1 MSGSLEP
8 TPVELH
14 LGDRLAALIDGE
26 LADEPRER
34 VLAHLA
40 TCPGCKAEADAQR
53 RVKSVCAGSA
63 PPPPSDGL
71 LARLQGLQGGGPGG
85 EPDCV
90 GPDGPRGPDSSAR
103 FNVHYA
109 FPSGAGGHQGGLSSG
124 GVFGSARGFRTHRPS
139 EAERALRGRR
149 LAFAA
154 AGAVSLA
161 AVALGGV
168 ATTGLSST
176 SGTTTA
182 SPVRV
187 PAAGVERGDRRG
199 EAVQSERAAGPRA
212 EPTTHSSPLGGP
224 GKQPVGAVSEV
235 ESRDRFAPLF
245 GGTDGVAAYSS
256 LAQLGA
262 KSLLSP
268 PLVLA
273 AAYRGQ
279 SPTEDRAGSPRMG
292 ASPYA
297 MPSANGSPAGPPP
310 SAGFAEQSGVQL
322 PTHTTAPP
330 PRP

>member
-71 LARLQGLQGGGPGG
+71 LARLQGLPGGGPGG

-90 GPDGPRGPDSSAR
+90 GPDGPGTPDASAR
-103 FNVHYA
+103 FSVHYA
-109 FPSGAGGHQGGLSSG
+109 FSTGSGSHQGGLPGG
-124 GVFGSARGFRTHRPS
+124 GVFGSSRGFRTHRPS

-149 LAFAA
+149 FAFAA

-168 ATTGLSST
+168 VTSGQSST
-176 SGTTTA
+176 SGSTTA
-182 SPVRV
+182 SPARV

-199 EAVQSERAAGPRA
+199 EAALSEQAAGPRA

-224 GKQPVGAVSEV
+224 GKQPVGAVV
-235 ESRDRFAPLF
+235 EADSRGASAPLF
-245 GGTDGVAAYSS
+245 VGTEGVAAYSS

-279 SPTEDRAGSPRMG
+279 SPTGDRAGSTRVG

-297 MPSANGSPAGPPP
+297 MPSANGSPAGPQP
-310 SAGFAEQSGVQL
+310 SAGFAERSGVQL
-322 PTHTTAPP
+322 PTHTMAPP